1 MNTQLIYCSKGKA
14 SVSND
19 RDGTFFNEIGNGIVV
34 DEGDEISV
42 EQVCINSIGI
52 GADVIEVPAKIQN
65 YPYSTSGM
73 VFNCFYYIN
82 QNFRYMCSAPPN
94 NMTAATD
101 IVTVI
106 TQDDYGYV
114 SDTYTYPALPV
125 TNLESNNGY
134 IGTSGGR
141 RFYVGGYFSNPNE
154 LKQGGMYPLK
164 AYGGVRVF
172 PTQEGHCFSCLEANI
187 RFDVDVGYDS
197 PSNIAEKITV
207 DMHSANASVQFG
219 RNNSTQINSRIFGNF
234 QNAIP
239 QMAVLDED
247 CCSTSINGLA
257 GLYTTTPASYNFYGA
272 LFATDNP
279 FYLIYGSRL
288 LSKFINDGGSG
299 PKNNTLVQTLGAGG
313 VAHDNDIYN
322 VFDLPFQAGPPI
334 VTVIPDN
341 YILVTNLPYNES
353 TLKLLHKFMKTQK
366 IFTEG
371 SSTLTTDDLESADIK
386 KTYYMPI
393 QFGRQKN
400 NDANITVGLQSPLT
414 DPATQPPEIFY
425 TLRARVFFDENQLG
439 NYELPPD
446 FLSEGAS
453 IDDSALITYEGQ
465 QYTAVNLAKK
475 LDIMIR
481 CVNTGP
487 QGNNQLNV
495 AFSMFEGQVLDKK
508 GYNGSY
514 CLVDLGLQ
522 NPLCIQNVL
531 VNPDIVDGG
540 SATTAA
546 DYARIMQVGAPNMNM
561 TFDSVRNRF
570 GISNMSWPRYL
581 DNAGQTTANPSA
593 GQQAIT
599 TNYNQFTIPQF
610 QNSNIATLP
619 YTYYSQS
626 GIGIVTLSVIDDND
640 NEIQIDQFDADDIKA
655 KFDNS
660 ILQRMGFT
668 FRQLANWFGTNPNWW
683 FVQKN
688 YETVKPVTNANAFP
702 YPLTNNLRFDTAL
715 NIGLSVNNSNL
726 PMFNLSTQRE
736 YLNINISANH
746 DTCFAVNLPI
756 KLVTPFYLVKSDI
769 FEGDVAFNSE
779 NGGATESIMICTN
792 KAYTSGD
799 YAYSFGTQY
808 SFKATKSF
816 VITGIKTAIL
826 KPDLTPAEIDE
837 GTAVIYK
844 VVKPVKFF
852 ELLEADQQIMQQKK
866 SDNKKNPATSK

>member
-1 MNTQLIYCSKGKA
+1 
-14 SVSND
+14 
-19 RDGTFFNEIGNGIVV
+19 
-34 DEGDEISV
+34 
-42 EQVCINSIGI
+42 
-52 GADVIEVPAKIQN
+52 
-65 YPYSTSGM
+65 
-73 VFNCFYYIN
+73 
-82 QNFRYMCSAPPN
+82 
-94 NMTAATD
+94 
-101 IVTVI
+101 
-106 TQDDYGYV
+106 
-114 SDTYTYPALPV
+114 
-125 TNLESNNGY
+125 
-134 IGTSGGR
+134 
-141 RFYVGGYFSNPNE
+141 
-154 LKQGGMYPLK
+154 
-164 AYGGVRVF
+164 
-172 PTQEGHCFSCLEANI
+172 
-187 RFDVDVGYDS
+187 
-197 PSNIAEKITV
+197 
-207 DMHSANASVQFG
+207 
-219 RNNSTQINSRIFGNF
+219 
-234 QNAIP
+234 
-239 QMAVLDED
+239 
-247 CCSTSINGLA
+247 
-257 GLYTTTPASYNFYGA
+257 
-272 LFATDNP
+272 
-279 FYLIYGSRL
+279 
-288 LSKFINDGGSG
+288 
-299 PKNNTLVQTLGAGG
+299 
-313 VAHDNDIYN
+313 
-322 VFDLPFQAGPPI
+322 
-334 VTVIPDN
+334 
-341 YILVTNLPYNES
+341 
-353 TLKLLHKFMKTQK
+353 
-366 IFTEG
+366 
-371 SSTLTTDDLESADIK
+371 
-386 KTYYMPI
+386 
-393 QFGRQKN
+393 
-400 NDANITVGLQSPLT
+400 
-414 DPATQPPEIFY
+414 
-425 TLRARVFFDENQLG
+425 
-439 NYELPPD
+439 
-446 FLSEGAS
+446 
-453 IDDSALITYEGQ
+453 
-465 QYTAVNLAKK
+465 
-475 LDIMIR
+475 
-481 CVNTGP
+481 
-487 QGNNQLNV
+487 
-495 AFSMFEGQVLDKK
+495 MFEGQVLDKK

>member
-1 MNTQLIYCSKGKA
+1 MNTQLIYCSKEKA
-14 SVSND
+14 SISND

-34 DEGDEISV
+34 NEGDEISV

-52 GADVIEVPAKIQN
+52 GADVIEVPQKIQN

-82 QNFRYMCSAPPN
+82 HNLRYMCPAPPN
-94 NMTAATD
+94 NMTQATD
-101 IVTVI
+101 IVTTI
-106 TQDDYGYV
+106 TAEDYGYI

-134 IGTSGGR
+134 CGEAGGR
-141 RFYVGGYFSNPNE
+141 RFYVGTWFSNPNE
-154 LKQGGMYPLK
+154 MKSGSMYPLK
-164 AYGGVRVF
+164 AYGGVRVY
-172 PTQEGHCFSCLEANI
+172 PTQEGHCFSCLEGNI

-207 DMHSANASVQFG
+207 DLHSANASVQFG
-219 RNNSTQINSRIFGNF
+219 RNNITQIDSKIFGNY
-234 QNAIP
+234 QNTIP
-239 QMAVLDED
+239 QLAVLDED
-247 CCSTSINGLA
+247 CCNVSINGLA
-257 GLYTTTPASYNFYGA
+257 GLYTTAPTSYNFYGA
-272 LFATDNP
+272 MFATDNP

-288 LSKFINDGGSG
+288 LSKYINDGGSG
-299 PKNNTLVQTLGAGG
+299 PKNNELVQVLGAGG

-322 VFDLPFQAGPPI
+322 VFDLPFTAGPPI
-334 VTVIPDN
+334 TTVIPDG
-341 YILVTNLPYNES
+341 YILVTNLPYNEP

-371 SSTLTTDDLESADIK
+371 STTLNTDDLESEGIK
-386 KTYYMPI
+386 RTYYFPLSI
-393 QFGRQKN
+393 GRQKN
-400 NDANITVGLQSPLT
+400 NDANIQTALQSPLT
-414 DPATQPPEIFY
+414 DPATQPSQLLY
-425 TLRARVFFDENQLG
+425 NLKARVFYDETQLG
-439 NYELPPD
+439 GYTLPAD
-446 FLSEGAS
+446 FIAEGCTIA
-453 IDDSALITYEGQ
+453 DSALITYEGVE
-465 QYTAVNLAKK
+465 YTALNLAKK

-481 CVNTGP
+481 CVDTGG
-487 QGNNQLNV
+487 QGNGELNI
-495 AFSMFEGQVLDKK
+495 AFSMFASSTLDHK
-508 GYNGSY
+508 GYNGDY
-514 CLVDLGLQ
+514 CLIDLGLQ
-522 NPLCIQNVL
+522 NPFCMQNVL
-531 VNPDIVDGG
+531 VNPDLIAGG
-540 SATTAA
+540 SATSAG
-546 DYARIMQVGAPNMNM
+546 DYARILQVGAPNMNM

-570 GISNMSWPRYL
+570 GIGNMSWPRYL
-581 DNAGQTTANPSA
+581 DNTGVTSANPSA

-599 TNYNQFTIPQF
+599 TNYNAFPIPQF
-610 QNSNIATLP
+610 QNGSIATLP

-626 GIGIVTLSVIDDND
+626 GVGIVTLSVIDDNG
-640 NEIQIDQFDADDIKA
+640 EEVLIDQFDADDIKA
-655 KFDNS
+655 KFNNS

-668 FRQLANWFGTNPNWW
+668 FRQLANWYGTNPNWW

-736 YLNINISANH
+736 YFNINIQAQH

-808 SFKATKSF
+808 SFKASKSF

-826 KPDLTPAEIDE
+826 KPDLTPADIDS

-852 ELLEADQQIMQQKK
+852 ELLEEEQQELAQK
-866 SDNKKNPATSK
+866 SSNKKQPATSK